1 VGCYYC
7 SNPSYCL
14 WSIWRGGE
22 PERLQCSSLK
32 FDNHQGAYAIKL
44 AQQSNIHPI
53 IAIAGKGEA
62 FVETLISREK
72 GDTIVDYRKGDE
84 AVVSGIKDALKA
96 AGASEVKYAYDA
108 VSEKGSY
115 INISKV
121 LAKEGGR
128 ITLVLP
134 GREYPEIPDYIHKS
148 ITSVGDSHAPV
159 AKAKAAE
166 GVKTGGK
173 EFAFA
178 FFRLFS
184 RGLQEGWFSGH
195 PYEVV
200 PGGPGGVQKALTDL
214 KAGKNSATKY
224 VLNIEDTRSHL

>member
-1 VGCYYC
+1 
-7 SNPSYCL
+7 
-14 WSIWRGGE
+14 
-22 PERLQCSSLK
+22 LK
-32 FDNHQGAYAIKL
+32 SDNDQGAFTIKL

-53 IAIAGKGEA
+53 IAVAGKGEA
-62 FVETLISREK
+62 FVEKLISREK
-72 GDTIVDYRKGDE
+72 GDTIIDYRKGDE
-84 AVVSGIKDALKA
+84 AVVSGIKDAVKA
-96 AGASEVKYAYDA
+96 AGANEVKYAFDA

-115 INISKV
+115 VNISKV

-128 ITLVLP
+128 MTNVLP
-134 GREYPEIPDYIHKS
+134 GRDYKEVPDYIYRS
-148 ITSVGDSHAPV
+148 TTTVGDSHAPV

-166 GVKTGGK
+166 GIQTGGK

-178 FFRLFS
+178 FFRLYS

-200 PGGPGGVQKALTDL
+200 PGGLGGVQKALADL

-224 VLNIEDTRSHL
+224 VLNIEDTKSHL